1 MPEFAMVQNIGV
13 SYYTAWLIADAINA
27 GLSIATIIAIV
38 SGVAS
43 WIGVFY
49 SAIRK
54 KIWELGMSAAVFW

>member
-1 MPEFAMVQNIGV
+1 MPEFALINHFGI
-13 SYYTAWLIADAINA
+13 SYWAAWTIAKAISA

-49 SAIRK
+49 AVIRK
-54 KIWELGMSAAVFW
+54 KIWELGMTAVVFW